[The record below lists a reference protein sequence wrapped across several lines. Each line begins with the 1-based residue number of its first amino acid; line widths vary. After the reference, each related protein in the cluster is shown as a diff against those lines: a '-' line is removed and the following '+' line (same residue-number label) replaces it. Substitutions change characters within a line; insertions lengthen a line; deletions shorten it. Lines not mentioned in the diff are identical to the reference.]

1 MGVEVS
7 SCVYSDNGLT
17 TVLNPVYG
25 SKSEVEYSLEL
36 PASAKVFCAHGGNH
50 QTRGGIV
57 GMSSMD
63 VMDGNNLNEV
73 FPGAR
78 TAAMN
83 TGDNGGFAIYD
94 PSSGKIMVV
103 DATGQSVD
111 AYNKYCDGP
120 VGNAVDENG
129 NVVWENTKSINGW
142 ENTQNIL
149 NGQEGNKHWL
159 ACLKNAMKLCETLE
173 DCAEQGKIADDKART
188 RRHEYK
194 AKEMAVQQQKDAETE
209 RLRQQQLAEQRKK
222 KDSQK
227 KDSDKKQD
235 VKKETKKEKPKKD
248 TPTPAPATAD
258 IDFSKLN
265 SLISQQASFLRGI
278 ISSGQKATSAQH
290 AKFNSLNNQYASEF
304 NRLKAQ
310 IGNISDPAKRSQYY
324 SKLASINS
332 RMNSEVDPLLAQGA
346 SRGLFT
352 NL

>member
-1 MGVEVS
+1 MNFDS
-7 SCVYSDNGLT
+7 NT
-17 TVLNPVYG
+17 PVLNKDVLHSLADLLETG
-25 SKSEVEYSLEL
+25 EEIVEI
-36 PASAKVFCAHGGNH
+36 
-50 QTRGGIV
+50 R
-57 GMSSMD
+57 
-63 VMDGNNLNEV
+63 
-73 FPGAR
+73 
-78 TAAMN
+78 
-83 TGDNGGFAIYD
+83 
-94 PSSGKIMVV
+94 
-103 DATGQSVD
+103 
-111 AYNKYCDGP
+111 
-120 VGNAVDENG
+120 
-129 NVVWENTKSINGW
+129 
-142 ENTQNIL
+142 
-149 NGQEGNKHWL
+149 
-159 ACLKNAMKLCETLE
+159 E
-173 DCAEQGKIADDKART
+173 DMREDRRERKAREQAE
-188 RRHEYK
+188 RERK
-194 AKEMAVQQQKDAETE
+194 AAEDAE